1 MKAKE
6 LKELIKESVR
16 EAIQDELKDILLEA
30 LKSSKSTPLTEVR
43 YTNTPQVTPPNT
55 PSPTNPMMSAE
66 QRKNMYENAL
76 GETAMTFTSNDV
88 SQPLR
93 VTPGADSVN
102 GQLPQGEVDLSL
114 ISGLMNA
121 K

>member
-1 MKAKE
+1 
-6 LKELIKESVR
+6 
-16 EAIQDELKDILLEA
+16 
-30 LKSSKSTPLTEVR
+30 
-43 YTNTPQVTPPNT
+43 
-55 PSPTNPMMSAE
+55 
-66 QRKNMYENAL
+66 MYENAL

-88 SQPLR
+88 NQPLR

>member
-30 LKSSKSTPLTEVR
+30 LKSNKSTPLTEVR
-43 YTNTPQVTPPNT
+43 YTNTPTPPTPNT
-55 PSPTNPMMSAE
+55 PSPTNPVMSAD
-66 QRKNMYENAL
+66 QRRNMYESAL
-76 GETAMTFTSNDV
+76 GETAMSFTTNDV
-88 SQPLR
+88 AQPFR
-93 VTPGADSVN
+93 PTPGADLAN
-102 GQLPQGEVDLSL
+102 GQLPPGEVDLTQ
-114 ISGLMNA
+114 ISGLMNT